1 MPPTGEST
9 IQIKRRII
17 VILIIL
23 PLFSGFAAFT
33 NIMGN
38 PRFQDIRSI
47 DVVRLMAIG
56 ACWGVAVAALALLI
70 GSKSRKG

>member
-9 IQIKRRII
+9 IQIRRRII
-17 VILIIL
+17 VSLILL
-23 PLFSGFAAFT
+23 PLFSGIAAFM
-33 NIMGN
+33 NILGN

-56 ACWGVAVAALALLI
+56 ACWGIAFAGLGLLI
-70 GSKSRKG
+70 RSKFHKG